1 MISRR
6 FKSLTGQENISLPT
20 ANGTTGALYTGELEQ
35 LKQEILTEVRQ
46 EVQKAKAEIIE
57 GLCNSLCI

>member
-1 MISRR
+1 MLS
-6 FKSLTGQENISLPT
+6 SN
-20 ANGTTGALYTGELEQ
+20 ELEQ

-57 GLCNSLCI
+57 GTETVHGQHYLDNWLFLIFFSISVCRFHFI